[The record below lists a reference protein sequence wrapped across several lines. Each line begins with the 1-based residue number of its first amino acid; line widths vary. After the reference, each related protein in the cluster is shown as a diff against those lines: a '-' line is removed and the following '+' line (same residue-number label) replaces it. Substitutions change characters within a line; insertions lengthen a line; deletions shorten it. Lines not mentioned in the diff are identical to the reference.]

1 MTLRNAGLK
10 KPFLAGA
17 AITAHRLVKFGA
29 DDRTMLPAAAAG
41 DFAVGVC
48 DEIGCASG
56 ERFDGVF
63 TEIATV
69 EYGGTIA
76 RGALL
81 TSDSVGRAITATAAA
96 GTNIRTC
103 GVAMVSGVLGDKGA
117 VLLSP
122 GSFQG

>member
-10 KPFLAGA
+10 KAFLAGA

-29 DDRTMLPAAAAG
+29 DDRTMISAAAAG
-41 DFAVGVC
+41 DFIAGVC

-56 ERFDGVF
+56 ERFDAVL

-69 EYGGTIA
+69 DYGGTIA

-96 GTNIRTC
+96 GANIRTC
-103 GVAMVSGVLGDKGA
+103 GIAMVSGVLGDKGA

-122 GSFQG
+122 GTFQG